1 MESKEDMEID
11 TWEGND
17 DLEDGDQEIER
28 GTSLEHNMK
37 YVLEE
42 QKKENPLLR
51 YVKEIFVKR
60 KKVVHDYEESD
71 AEEAGDNHNLKG
83 ENFMGEGEN
92 LMGEGEGSSSSEV
105 CVFNVKSSSENT
117 VGFDVPRHEAK
128 IVISR
133 GPYPPSQNILKPNV
147 TAPLV
152 ANILA
157 AWLPNTTNGDSYAIE
172 SGSSISSP
180 HVVRLVFLMKAVH
193 SEWSPAIIKSALRTT
208 SYTVDNSHN
217 AIIAVGFNGSAPT
230 PFDMGVGHVDP
241 NKAVDPGI
249 VYEIGV
255 EDYVNYLCTINYTTQ
270 QIQSITGTPA

>member
-1 MESKEDMEID
+1 MEGSLSKWHRLNDSSLFNRKLIRACYFNKEFRAISEKLSLDGPIPMKDSIGHGSHKSSTEGGKCMEGVD
-11 TWEGND
+11 FYAYALVETCG
-17 DLEDGDQEIER
+17 
-28 GTSLEHNMK
+28 
-37 YVLEE
+37 VA
-42 QKKENPLLR
+42 PLM
-51 YVKEIFVKR
+51 E
-60 KKVVHDYEESD
+60 VVI
-71 AEEAGDNHNLKG
+71 
-83 ENFMGEGEN
+83 
-92 LMGEGEGSSSSEV
+92 SSSSEV